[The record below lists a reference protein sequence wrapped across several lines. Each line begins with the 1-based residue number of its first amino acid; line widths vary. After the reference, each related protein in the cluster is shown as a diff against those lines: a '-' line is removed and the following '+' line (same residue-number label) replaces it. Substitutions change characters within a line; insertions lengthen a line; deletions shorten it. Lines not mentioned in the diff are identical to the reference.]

1 MSLPPFI
8 ERALDAAGPAL
19 GGFGRE
25 QIRERVA
32 EATVSLRLAGEAGES
47 HDVGARLAA
56 NLLARLYG
64 RIELDVPDRL
74 VEPLRAEVLA
84 INPDIEI
91 ADLRGK
97 AVAEL
102 TIGARAEVDARRV
115 SVLASNWNVYVD
127 DVPTGELPL
136 AQPPA
141 ALAAAT
147 LGVAAVFRIVF
158 ASELAERARSDAEP
172 ASLNLVTLRGAE
184 ANELPPPAAE
194 LGRLRLVGA
203 GAIGQA
209 AALTLAESG
218 SAAELVVVDPE
229 AVELSNLQRYLLTRA
244 GDVGQPKVDLLASRL
259 RGTVIEVAPVPTP
272 WSHAVVAGESLPTL
286 VALDSAEAR
295 IGVQASLPGPIY
307 NAWTQ
312 PADLGFSRHEHFG
325 EEPCLAC
332 LYWPVGTTPSRHEQ
346 IAEALGQHP
355 LRVLTYL
362 VHGFP
367 VGAPLPV
374 GAVPQLPELQ
384 PPPEAA
390 EWHSRPLI
398 DDIAATAGVTGGEL
412 DGWRERPV
420 ADLYQE
426 GICGGTLLHLDIAN
440 VQHELVV
447 PLAHQSALAGI
458 MLATQALIAASHELA
473 ARRPDAVEG
482 RCDVLAALPQVIARP
497 RSRTEGCICAD
508 EDFAAS
514 SRAKNRS
521 SGE

>member
-19 GGFGRE
+19 GHVGRE
-25 QIRERVA
+25 QIRERLA
-32 EATVSLRLAGEAGES
+32 QATVSLRVAYEAGDS
-47 HDVGARLAA
+47 NDVGARLAA

-64 RIELDVPDRL
+64 RIELDVPARL
-74 VEPLRAEVLA
+74 AEPLRAEMVA
-84 INPDIEI
+84 INPDLEI
-91 ADLRGK
+91 VDASGET
-97 AVAEL
+97 VAEL
-102 TIGARAEVDARRV
+102 TIGTSAEVDARRV
-115 SVLASNWNVYVD
+115 CVFASSWNVYVD
-127 DVPTGELPL
+127 DVPTAELPP
-136 AQPPA
+136 AQAPA

-147 LGVAAVFRIVF
+147 LGVAAVFRVVF
-158 ASELAERARSDAEP
+158 AAELAERGRSDPEP
-172 ASLNLVTLRGAE
+172 ASLNLVTLRDAE
-184 ANELPPPAAE
+184 AKELPPPTAD

-209 AALTLAESG
+209 ATLTLAESG
-218 SAAELVVVDPE
+218 STAELAIIDPE
-229 AVELSNLQRYLLTRA
+229 AVEFSNLQRYLLTRP
-244 GDVGQPKVDLLASRL
+244 GDVGRPKVDLLASRL
-259 RGTVIEVAPVPTP
+259 RDTVVEVAPVPTP

-332 LYWPVGTTPSRHEQ
+332 LYWPIGAAPSRYEQ

-355 LRVLTYL
+355 LRILSYL

-367 VGAPLPV
+367 VGAPLPI

-398 DDIAATAGVTGGEL
+398 DDIAAAADVAGDEL

-420 ADLYQE
+420 GDLYQE
-426 GICGGTLLHLDIAN
+426 GICGGALLYLDMGDAPQE
-440 VQHELVV
+440 VVV

-458 MLATQALIAASHELA
+458 MLATQALIAASPELA
-473 ARRPDAVEG
+473 ARRPEAVEA
-482 RCDVLAALPQVIARP
+482 RCNVLGALPQVFARP
-497 RSRTEGCICAD
+497 RSRTDGCLCAD
-508 EDFAAS
+508 EDFAAA
-514 SRAKNRS
+514 SRANNH
-521 SGE
+521 GPDD